1 MNVTVRNPGERE
13 YRIRKFVVLKSSV
26 HQILPEIKKGRIW
39 KYTHKIN
46 LHKENTFK
54 YSQTGFN
61 ACHILQVTFLKEC
74 SFMKFDPR

>member
-46 LHKENTFK
+46 LHKENT
-54 YSQTGFN
+54 YVNSQTG
-61 ACHILQVTFLKEC
+61 LMPVTHVCTDLANGFE
-74 SFMKFDPR
+74 